1 MLSHA
6 FFVWVWQRGFKISQE
21 LSVLLT
27 VVKEFG
33 RCPDGLVRECM
44 DCIAPL
50 LHGFYECVMGR
61 EKVALGKE
69 LPNVLESQ
77 FTRLQDVTG
86 LVGFWGARIGAVIHQ
101 EDREEKLEMAFH
113 KRPQVRPC
121 QNDGGGFLRM
131 LRNFL
136 HSHFQRA
143 AEGSKP
149 IESSSRQRIRCIIR
163 SPTMGGFP
171 EISGAG

>member
-1 MLSHA
+1 MGLSA
-6 FFVWVWQRGFKISQE
+6 NAWIALPRCC
-21 LSVLLT
+21 T
-27 VVKEFG
+27 VS
-33 RCPDGLVRECM
+33 
-44 DCIAPL
+44 
-50 LHGFYECVMGR
+50 ECVMGR